1 MSYATRVGRRAAAAT
16 LAAGAML
23 VGTATIAA
31 ADYVPGCSAAD
42 VTNVEAEVATGMTG
56 YLFGHP
62 DVNSFFSGLQGLAND
77 DAFDLVKGYLT
88 ANPGIKADIDAI
100 RAPAK
105 DLRARCNIPVD
116 GIIRGVL

>member
-1 MSYATRVGRRAAAAT
+1 MSSALRNGRRAAAAV
-16 LAAGAML
+16 LGAAAVLAGAA
-23 VGTATIAA
+23 ATAA
-31 ADYVPGCSAAD
+31 ADVVPGCSAAD

-62 DVNSFFSGLQGLAND
+62 DVNAFFSGLQGLSND
-77 DAFDLVKGYLT
+77 DAFNQTKGYLT
-88 ANPGIKADIDAI
+88 ANPGVKADIDAI

-105 DLRARCNIPVD
+105 DLRNRCNIPVD